1 MAYAQE
7 VWIPHLPDDADHRVR
22 LYVETWW
29 AAVRKGSVPDRKRL
43 NADVLSQWID
53 DISIYE
59 YLPKKRDFIIR
70 IDAPNIIA
78 ASGEC
83 YQGCSPRQIDLDF
96 GTTVY
101 AALLDV
107 IDNGKPAFC
116 RVGYERYG
124 WEEWLRVMLPVQST
138 DRTGKPVKQVFV
150 SHFHYR
156 GCQNPEPRLG

>member
-7 VWIPHLPDDADHRVR
+7 VRVLHLPDDTDYRVR
-22 LYVETWW
+22 AYVEIWW
-29 AAVRKGSVPDRKRL
+29 DAARNGQIPDRKRL

-53 DISIYE
+53 DICIYE
-59 YLPKKRDFIIR
+59 FLPEKRDFIIR

-101 AALLDV
+101 PTLLEV
-107 IDNGKPAFC
+107 IDTGKPAFH
-116 RVGYERYG
+116 RVGHERMV
-124 WEEWLRVMLPVQST
+124 WEEWLRIMLPVQTT
-138 DRTGKPVKQVFV
+138 DRAGKVIKQVFV
-150 SHFHYR
+150 THFLYR
-156 GCQNPEPRLG
+156 GQSEPD